1 MKQLATD
8 IDDTIDASA
17 DTVDK
22 NRKRSSGGAAAGRE
36 YRRVLQIRKIL
47 RAAYPVVKTQLRH
60 KNPFQLLVA
69 TILSAQCTDR
79 QVNAV
84 TPALFNRL
92 KTPQDFVDVPVAELE
107 RLIHSTGFFHN
118 KAKNLKKCARAL
130 IDQFDG
136 VVPDTL
142 DDLVKLPGVG
152 RKTANVVLGA
162 AFDKPGMVVD
172 THVARISGRLGLTAH
187 TDPVKIEFEL
197 MERIPRKDWNDF
209 SLWLI
214 YLGRSLCMAR
224 KPDCPACFLRRLCSY
239 PEKTGK
245 PIDEPARNPSGTSPP
260 SARTVQER

>member
-1 MKQLATD
+1 MGKSMKNSKTYRPP
-8 IDDTIDASA
+8 AS
-17 DTVDK
+17 T
-22 NRKRSSGGAAAGRE
+22 NAAAGGE

-47 RAAYPVVKTQLRH
+47 RAAYPDVKTQLRH
-60 KNPFQLLVA
+60 ENPFQLLVA

-84 TPALFNRL
+84 TPALFKRL
-92 KTPQDFVDVPVAELE
+92 KTPKDFADVPVAELE

-118 KAKNLKKCARAL
+118 KAKNLKQCARAL
-130 IDQFDG
+130 LAQFDG

-162 AFDKPGMVVD
+162 AFGIPGIVVD
-172 THVARISGRLGLTAH
+172 THVTRISGRLGLTAQK
-187 TDPVKIEFEL
+187 DPVKIEFDL
-197 MERIPRKDWNDF
+197 MERIPKKDWNDF

-224 KPDCPACFLRRLCSY
+224 KPDCPACFLRHLCPY
-239 PEKTGK
+239 PDKTTK
-245 PIDEPARNPSGTSPP
+245 PKK
-260 SARTVQER
+260 